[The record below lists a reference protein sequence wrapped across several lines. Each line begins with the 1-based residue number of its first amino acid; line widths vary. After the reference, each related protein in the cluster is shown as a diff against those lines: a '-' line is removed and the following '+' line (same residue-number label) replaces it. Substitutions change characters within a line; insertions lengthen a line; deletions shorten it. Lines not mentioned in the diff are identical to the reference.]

1 VLVIERLTYRVGP
14 RVLLDD
20 VNATIN
26 QGKHVGLFGKNG
38 SGKTTLLKIIKG
50 ELEPET
56 GSILIQSGAKIGM
69 TSQEAPAGQD
79 SIINFVLQSD
89 KELLSLKQEARS
101 ADDPARI
108 AEIHDRLD
116 QIDASRAKTR
126 AAKIL
131 AGLGFSETSQHQT
144 CDSLSGGWRMRVGL
158 AALLFTSPD
167 ILLLDEPT
175 NHLDIESAVWL
186 TDFLRTYAGTI
197 IVVSHDRELLNNVA
211 EGIVHLENSQLAYY
225 GGNFD
230 QFDSVRRQRLN
241 QIESERRKQEIQKER
256 IIRFV
261 ERFRYKATK
270 AKQAQ
275 SRLKLLEKMQP
286 LPDIQGEMDRNFN
299 FPDPKPLPPPLFS
312 LDRVSAAY
320 EDKVILKNLSLRI
333 DADDRIALLGANG
346 NGKSTFIKLLA
357 GQLSIGQGI
366 LSKSR
371 KLKVGYFAQ
380 HQSDSLDPSSTP
392 AIEMS
397 RRRRSDNEEK
407 IRNHLGGFGF
417 SQERADTHISDLSG
431 GEKARLLF
439 ALMSADA
446 PNVLLL
452 DEPTNHLDMDS
463 RDALIQAL
471 NDFSGAVIIVSHDP
485 YVIEMIADRLW
496 LVEDGSIIQ
505 FDGDLN
511 DYRSKVLRP
520 SKTARDVGGQHGKK
534 NHTRKSKRQED
545 AIKRQQ
551 LSPLYKK
558 LRDTE
563 KTITN
568 LSSKKRE
575 LSERLSDPELYAG
588 DPQLIVSLQREH
600 GETLAA
606 LEREEAAWIEV
617 SERIEE
623 RNCD

>member
-1 VLVIERLTYRVGP
+1 MLVIERLTYRVGQ
-14 RVLLDD
+14 RVLLDG

-26 QGKHVGLFGKNG
+26 QGKHVGLFGRNG
-38 SGKTTLLKIIKG
+38 TGKTTLLKIIKG

-56 GSILIQSGAKIGM
+56 GSVLIPGGTKIGI

-89 KELLSLKQEARS
+89 KELLSLQQEARS
-101 ADDPARI
+101 AGDPARI
-108 AEIHDRLD
+108 AEIHDRLE

-131 AGLGFSETSQHQT
+131 AGLGFSESLQQQT
-144 CDSLSGGWRMRVGL
+144 CNSLSGGWRMRVGL

-167 ILLLDEPT
+167 LLLLDEPT
-175 NHLDIESAVWL
+175 NHLDIESVVWL
-186 TDFLRTYAGTI
+186 TEFLRTYAGTI
-197 IVVSHDRELLNNVA
+197 IVVSHDRALLNNVA
-211 EGIVHLENSQLAYY
+211 EGIVHLENSQLVYY

-230 QFDSVRRQRLN
+230 QFDLVRRQRLN
-241 QIESERRKQEIQKER
+241 LIEAQRRKQEIQKER

-275 SRLKLLEKMQP
+275 SRLKLLEKLQP
-286 LPDIQGEMDRNFN
+286 LPNIQGEMDRTFT

-312 LDRVSAAY
+312 LDRVSTAY
-320 EDKVILKNLSLRI
+320 ADRIILKNLSLGI

-346 NGKSTFIKLLA
+346 SGKSTFIKLLA
-357 GQLSIGQGI
+357 GQLSAKQGI

-371 KLKVGYFAQ
+371 KLRVGYFAQ
-380 HQSDSLDPSSTP
+380 HQSDSLDSASTP
-392 AIEMS
+392 VIEMS
-397 RRRRSDNEEK
+397 RRRRSDNEEQ
-407 IRNHLGGFGF
+407 IRSHLGGFGF
-417 SQERADTHISDLSG
+417 SQERADTQISALSG

-471 NDFSGAVIIVSHDP
+471 NDFQGAVIIVSHDP
-485 YVIEMIADRLW
+485 HVIEMIADRLW
-496 LVEDGSIIQ
+496 LVKDGSIIQ
-505 FDGDLN
+505 FDGDFN
-511 DYRSKVLRP
+511 DYRLKVLHP
-520 SKTARDVGGQHGKK
+520 SKTARDKGHQRGKK
-534 NHTRKSKRQED
+534 TKSQKSKRQED

-551 LSPLYKK
+551 LSPLYQK
-558 LRDTE
+558 LRETE
-563 KTITN
+563 KRITEFT
-568 LSSKKRE
+568 LKQRD
-575 LSERLSDPELYAG
+575 LSEKLSDPGLYVG
-588 DPQLIVSLQREH
+588 DTELIVSLKKEH
-600 GETLAA
+600 ADTSAA
-606 LEREEAAWIEV
+606 LEQEETAWIAI
-617 SERIEE
+617 SEQIERE
-623 RNCD
+623 A